1 MHNRKITKSLQNMM
15 KQSGE
20 PYDHSYPLVVKK
32 IQIFLLNLLFFKIY
46 AIAIFAHLPV
56 TSRRTRG
63 SIIGK
68 ILSKSFRKKGPAE
81 CIISERN
88 VPELINAKSALVA
101 ATWNQQKFQ
110 INQKW
115 LIFDNKDKN
124 TIVYVVVAL
133 FRKKR
138 FMLDEKFQQNA
149 SIRGKKIM

>member
-1 MHNRKITKSLQNMM
+1 MEPQVLFYVSYLFVYISKRFYSSSPFMHNRKITKSLQNMM

-101 ATWNQQKFQ
+101 AT
-110 INQKW
+110 
-115 LIFDNKDKN
+115 
-124 TIVYVVVAL
+124 
-133 FRKKR
+133 
-138 FMLDEKFQQNA
+138 
-149 SIRGKKIM
+149 